1 MSRKELVNA
10 YIGLMGAD
18 AEENGFYE
26 ELALLTDSE
35 IVQKIIEV
43 AQYYQDECNN

>member
-1 MSRKELVNA
+1 MNRKDLVKA
-10 YIGLMGAD
+10 YVELMGAD

-43 AQYYQDECNN
+43 ARYYQDECNN